1 MTYKISRE
9 LMGSRAL
16 NLGRTTAGLCFQE
29 LLHLLSGRAHSA
41 AGDAQPLGRF
51 WATGYRVACK
61 ETASVLPSFGNRH
74 RSSQGSQKERGE
86 GPGAGH
92 EPGT

>member
-51 WATGYRVACK
+51 WATGYRVAFK
-61 ETASVLPSFGNRH
+61 ETASAQIEPRLPKGAWR
-74 RSSQGSQKERGE
+74 RSRRG
-86 GPGAGH
+86 P
-92 EPGT
+92 